1 MPYASSFAARRGAGA
16 YEMRVNPYGH
26 APSGRKDMVRE
37 DSPAYRY
44 EDEDQSGEAMTFR
57 PGLRVKHPQFG
68 VGTVL
73 TVEPVD
79 SDVKLQV
86 RFASVGP
93 KTLRAKY
100 ARLQPA

>member
-1 MPYASSFAARRGAGA
+1 
-16 YEMRVNPYGH
+16 MRVNPYG
-26 APSGRKDMVRE
+26 AGKRKDETARE
-37 DSPAYRY
+37 SGLAYRS
-44 EDEDQSGEAMTFR
+44 EDEDQSGPEMSFR

-68 VGTVL
+68 VGTVM
-73 TVEPVD
+73 TVEPVE
-79 SDVKLQV
+79 SDFKLQV